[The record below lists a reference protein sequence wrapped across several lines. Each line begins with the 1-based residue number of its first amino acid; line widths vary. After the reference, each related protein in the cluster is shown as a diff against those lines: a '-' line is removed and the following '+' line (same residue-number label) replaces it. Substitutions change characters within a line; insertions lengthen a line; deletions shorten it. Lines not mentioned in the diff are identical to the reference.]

1 MDRIRSEENAVSVED
16 YALNLLLIAVVIR
29 QIRGKKLTVVSLL
42 WPVGLVAL
50 AAAKYLRTIPTA
62 GNDLALALGGALV
75 GAALGS
81 LCGVFTRIHHLP
93 DDSLLAKATGLA
105 AALWIVG
112 VGARMGFA
120 LFAEDGGGPA
130 IGRFSADHHI
140 TGAAAWT
147 ACLILM
153 ALAEVVGRTGVL
165 AVRSRFYVARPVTA
179 GNG

>member
-1 MDRIRSEENAVSVED
+1 MSVED
-16 YALNLLLIAVVIR
+16 YALNLLLVAVVIR
-29 QIRGKKLTVVSLL
+29 QIRGKKLTVLGLL

-50 AAAKYLRTIPTA
+50 AAAKYLRSIPTA
-62 GNDLALALGGALV
+62 GNDLALVLGGALV
-75 GAALGS
+75 GAALGT
-81 LCGVFTRIHHLP
+81 LCAVFTRIHRLP
-93 DDSLLAKATGLA
+93 DDTLLAKATGVA

-130 IGRFSADHHI
+130 IGRFSTAHHI

-165 AVRSRFYVARPVTA
+165 ALRSRFSIGRPVTS